1 MQAKLNYLKRIEQQ
15 ENEKI
20 EVTRQRIKKI
30 MGIRKQLQSREKM
43 RERMLITK
51 ELEYQKIEVTRQRI
65 KKIMGI
71 RKQLQS
77 REKMRERML
86 ITKEL
91 EYQKKL
97 EKAKEI
103 KEREKLS

>member
-1 MQAKLNYLKRIEQQ
+1 MNLKLNYLKRLEQQ

-43 RERMLITK
+43 RELMLINK
-51 ELEYQKIEVTRQRI
+51 EIEYQRKI
-65 KKIMGI
+65 
-71 RKQLQS
+71 
-77 REKMRERML
+77 
-86 ITKEL
+86 
-91 EYQKKL
+91 

-103 KEREKLS
+103 KESEKLSYMAIKLHQSQKSKD

>member
-51 ELEYQKIEVTRQRI
+51 ELEYQK
-65 KKIMGI
+65 
-71 RKQLQS
+71 
-77 REKMRERML
+77 
-86 ITKEL
+86 
-91 EYQKKL
+91 KL